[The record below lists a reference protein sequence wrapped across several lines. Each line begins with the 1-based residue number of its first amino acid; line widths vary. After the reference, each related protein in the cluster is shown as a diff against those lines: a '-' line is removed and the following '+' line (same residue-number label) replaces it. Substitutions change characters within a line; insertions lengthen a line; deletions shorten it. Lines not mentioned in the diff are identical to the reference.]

1 MLARKEHASDA
12 DRRLHGAG
20 VFDEGF
26 VPGYGRRKRR
36 PGFGLRPRQ
45 PFREGGHGFPFL
57 LADASAAH
65 HEAVGGRVM
74 AGVEFR
80 DVGPRQAV
88 VIVFVGRN
96 AVGVFGTEH
105 RPGERFAGFDVHFR
119 ALDGQPLFALG
130 AVGAQLLLRKCRMQE
145 HLLGHGQRL
154 SEEFGERAEA
164 DIGVVPVDVDV
175 EIGAVIVELFGDL
188 LRRHVARA
196 FREHVRSGRCREGN
210 PLHGRSGAE
219 HEGDAQHFEVVRGE
233 RVERGAVGERRLF
246 GLRDLDGRGY
256 YERRLCHLLAL

>member
-1 MLARKEHASDA
+1 
-12 DRRLHGAG
+12 
-20 VFDEGF
+20 
-26 VPGYGRRKRR
+26 
-36 PGFGLRPRQ
+36 
-45 PFREGGHGFPFL
+45 
-57 LADASAAH
+57 
-65 HEAVGGRVM
+65 
-74 AGVEFR
+74 
-80 DVGPRQAV
+80 
-88 VIVFVGRN
+88 
-96 AVGVFGTEH
+96 VFGTEH
-105 RPGERFAGFDVHFR
+105 RSGERFAGFDVHFR

-196 FREHVRSGRCREGN
+196 FREHVRRGRCREGN